1 MYVLNN
7 ETVSSDLMWAG
18 IVFQSLGQAIVKALS
33 VEVFCDLGSD
43 SSVSSETERRPGR
56 PDTRSWI
63 QHGCSTSMDTVI
75 KVLRS
80 CVVKT
85 FQDDEGDLKV
95 DSLLDGKPVKLSK

>member
-18 IVFQSLGQAIVKALS
+18 IVFQSLGPAIVKALS

-43 SSVSSETERRPGR
+43 SSVPSETG
-56 PDTRSWI
+56 TKARSARY
-63 QHGCSTSMDTVI
+63 TELDTVI

-85 FQDDEGDLKV
+85 FEDDEGDLKV
-95 DSLLDGKPVKLSK
+95 DSLSDGKPVNFE

>member
-18 IVFQSLGQAIVKALS
+18 IVFQSLGPAIVKALS

-43 SSVSSETERRPGR
+43 SSVPSEPERKA
-56 PDTRSWI
+56 RSARY
-63 QHGCSTSMDTVI
+63 TNLELDTVI

-85 FQDDEGDLKV
+85 F
-95 DSLLDGKPVKLSK
+95 

>member
-18 IVFQSLGQAIVKALS
+18 IVFQSLGPAIVKALS

-43 SSVSSETERRPGR
+43 SSVPSEPERRPGR

-63 QHGCSTSMDTVI
+63 Q
-75 KVLRS
+75 
-80 CVVKT
+80 
-85 FQDDEGDLKV
+85 
-95 DSLLDGKPVKLSK
+95 